1 MNMNYLIVE
10 GINHKGFGVI
20 PKAVMIDKDLTI
32 EAKAIYAYFASYA
45 GNGNTAFPT
54 RNTILSHLKISK
66 ERYYKN
72 LHLLDKLGFIL
83 INQNRDN
90 GIYARNI
97 YTLVTNPKKFEN
109 LTDDVSIK
117 VKNFGLKSTG
127 FGIIPKAVMID
138 PDINISA
145 KAIYAYICCFSG
157 NGFTAPTYPEIK
169 AHLRIGEDTFL
180 RHRKLLL
187 EADYIRK
194 HMFYSKKHKCQ
205 RLFYEIVEYPENKDT
220 VKKQNPENKDTVKKQ
235 NLENKDTVKFADN
248 QQILEYPKNQ
258 DTVENIDTTTFLIPP
273 ENKDTVKK
281 QNPENKDTVTQDINI
296 TIFNKKI
303 DRLIDINKDNQ
314 NFSKFK
320 TDEFE
325 IEKEILSHKK
335 ITDEIANDDEKLK
348 MAIKVITDFSLLE
361 KCGFTGINTDFKQ
374 LLHTMFVSALHKS
387 ICSDTEIL
395 KIINQILKKYGK
407 HGIAEVFENI
417 SLNFTIALEKG
428 NIKSPEKYFL
438 SCLKNEL
445 RAKNIKLAV
454 LAVQNENEHKT
465 ETRVNSRVAPPEFYN
480 WLIEA

>member
-145 KAIYAYICCFSG
+145 KAIYAYICCFS
-157 NGFTAPTYPEIK
+157 
-169 AHLRIGEDTFL
+169 L
-180 RHRKLLL
+180 
-187 EADYIRK
+187 
-194 HMFYSKKHKCQ
+194 
-205 RLFYEIVEYPENKDT
+205 
-220 VKKQNPENKDTVKKQ
+220 
-235 NLENKDTVKFADN
+235 
-248 QQILEYPKNQ
+248 
-258 DTVENIDTTTFLIPP
+258 
-273 ENKDTVKK
+273 
-281 QNPENKDTVTQDINI
+281 
-296 TIFNKKI
+296 
-303 DRLIDINKDNQ
+303 
-314 NFSKFK
+314 
-320 TDEFE
+320 
-325 IEKEILSHKK
+325 
-335 ITDEIANDDEKLK
+335 
-348 MAIKVITDFSLLE
+348 
-361 KCGFTGINTDFKQ
+361 
-374 LLHTMFVSALHKS
+374 
-387 ICSDTEIL
+387 
-395 KIINQILKKYGK
+395 
-407 HGIAEVFENI
+407 
-417 SLNFTIALEKG
+417 
-428 NIKSPEKYFL
+428 
-438 SCLKNEL
+438 
-445 RAKNIKLAV
+445 
-454 LAVQNENEHKT
+454 
-465 ETRVNSRVAPPEFYN
+465 
-480 WLIEA
+480 

>member
-220 VKKQNPENKDTVKKQ
+220 VKKQNPENKDTV
-235 NLENKDTVKFADN
+235 
-248 QQILEYPKNQ
+248 
-258 DTVENIDTTTFLIPP
+258 
-273 ENKDTVKK
+273 
-281 QNPENKDTVTQDINI
+281 TQDINI